1 MFGFLKKKSAEV
13 SVLLERIELAQQV
26 VPDELKHLSAPLLE
40 SLSSTVN
47 TKWEQEHIDNY
58 VAQVRAG
65 ESHEAFIYNF
75 LVHSVADKLESGH
88 YHVYRGVLA
97 LEGMQYKA
105 LFEHVIN
112 TMVARGGY
120 TQEWAD
126 ENLRKVVYKGIKEI
140 G

>member
-13 SVLLERIELAQQV
+13 IVLLERIELAQQA

-40 SLSSTVN
+40 SLSSTVK
-47 TKWEQEHIDNY
+47 TKWKQEHIDNY

-105 LFEHVIN
+105 FFEHAIN

-126 ENLRKVVYKGIKEI
+126 ENLRKAVCKGIKEM